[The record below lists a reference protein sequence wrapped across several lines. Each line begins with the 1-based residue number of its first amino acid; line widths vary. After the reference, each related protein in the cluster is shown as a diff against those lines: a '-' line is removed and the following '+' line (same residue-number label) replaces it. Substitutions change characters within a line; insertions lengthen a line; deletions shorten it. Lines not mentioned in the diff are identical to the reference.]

1 MATPSIQVIEA
12 LRNTAD
18 RLKNGAEYK
27 WTHMGSCNCGHL
39 AQTITTLPKSKIH
52 AYALEKEGD
61 WKEKSIDFCP
71 QSGYP
76 IDHIISAILEIGFTT
91 DDIRHLERLSSP
103 RILKRIP
110 KTLRPLNHKDRE
122 SVVLYLNAW
131 VSMLEEQIPPVA
143 DEAHVTEPLMSLV
156 DAELV

>member
-1 MATPSIQVIEA
+1 MATPSKQVIEA
-12 LRNTAD
+12 LRNTAE

-110 KTLRPLNHKDRE
+110 KSLRPLNHKDRDA
-122 SVVLYLNAW
+122 VIVYLNTWAD
-131 VSMLEEQIPPVA
+131 MLEEQIPPIV
-143 DEAHVTEPLMSLV
+143 DTVEAEEPLIPLLET
-156 DAELV
+156 ELV